1 MKKSILL
8 IFTTL
13 ILLSCKD
20 KSVPSTNIKN
30 DTNLLKERIDSLSSH
45 LLKYKMVED
54 NFKNEYVINPDS
66 TINIYNKIIQ
76 NHPNSFIKDFATSR
90 IIKIKKNIKFWNE
103 IDGWKIDKNGILLK
117 PNYNV
122 EKQVCE

>member
-90 IIKIKKNIKFWNE
+90 IIKIKKKH
-103 IDGWKIDKNGILLK
+103 
-117 PNYNV
+117 
-122 EKQVCE
+122 